1 MKKLYLGRYFGIVL
15 ISGCLWGCGGGGGV
29 TTNSPVASPVSIS
42 FVPDGGTV
50 TPSTPVV
57 VTVVN
62 GTGGGTATVTCDGT
76 VQATAT
82 VQATGTTIAAPAQG
96 WAAGTCTGS
105 ATVSG
110 VSAST
115 AFTVKSTST
124 PLSYTDRVLALNTGR
139 AGFGVPMVLADPA
152 TLTKTL
158 TVNKT
163 RFTDGVDPLRLF
175 MVYATKDNSSK
186 IPQYI
191 AAVSADNWVLVN
203 GQARHELVGGVETPT
218 RHDFA
223 VNPINGDVVP
233 YSGPIPAG
241 AVLVGV
247 PDTSVV
253 TSAPAPAAHFQGGTA
268 GGTTG
273 ICFMQPVSGLG
284 LWCTKDNF
292 VTTFQVDDQDT
303 RLVVLIKGT
312 K

>member
-1 MKKLYLGRYFGIVL
+1 MKKLYSSGYVGIVL
-15 ISGCLWGCGGGGGV
+15 ISGCLWGCGGGGGANS
-29 TTNSPVASPVSIS
+29 NSPVASPVSIS

-82 VQATGTTIAAPAQG
+82 VQATGTTIAAPPQG
-96 WAAGTCTGS
+96 WTAGTCTGS

-110 VSAST
+110 MSAST
-115 AFTVKSTST
+115 AFTVKATSTS
-124 PLSYTDRVLALNTGR
+124 LSYTDQVLALGTVR
-139 AGFGVPMVLADPA
+139 TDLSISMVLVDPA
-152 TLTKTL
+152 TLTKTPL
-158 TVNKT
+158 FNKT
-163 RFTDGVDPLRLF
+163 GFTAGVEPLRMF
-175 MVYATKDNSSK
+175 AVYGTKDNTSA
-186 IPQYI
+186 IPQFV
-191 AAVSADNWVLVN
+191 AAVSEDKWVLVN
-203 GQARHELVGGVETPT
+203 GLARHEVVNGVETPT

-223 VNPINGDVVP
+223 VNPVNGDIVP
-233 YSGPIPAG
+233 YTGPIPTG
-241 AVLVGV
+241 AVLVDV

-268 GGTTG
+268 GGATG
-273 ICFMQPVSGLG
+273 TCYMQVANWG
-284 LWCTKDNF
+284 LWCGTNNNF
-292 VTTFQVDDQDT
+292 VQVDAQQT